1 MRDLI
6 RRDKEQ
12 QQLRRE
18 KSLLAALD
26 SGSIRISSNKLASA
40 VRELAHV
47 GGGALRGGELV
58 VVGIVDEIDADSAEE
73 ELHALLGE
81 GRERKKAAPS
91 QPLFLGRIFLG
102 YL

>member
-1 MRDLI
+1 MAMT
-6 RRDKEQ
+6 
-12 QQLRRE
+12 
-18 KSLLAALD
+18 SLTELEPGGKLERGVAEEIPDGLA
-26 SGSIRISSNKLASA
+26 GA

-47 GGGALRGGELV
+47 GGGALRGGELI
-58 VVGIVDEIDADSAEE
+58 VVGVVDEIDADSAEE

-91 QPLFLGRIFLG
+91 QPLFLGWIFLG